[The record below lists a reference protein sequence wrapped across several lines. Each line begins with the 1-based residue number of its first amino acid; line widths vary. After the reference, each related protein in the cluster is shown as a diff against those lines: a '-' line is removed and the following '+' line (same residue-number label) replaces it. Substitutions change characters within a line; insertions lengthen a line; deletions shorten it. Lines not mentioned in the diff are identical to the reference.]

1 MVKYST
7 QFKIKVVQE
16 YLLGNT
22 SYNILCKKY
31 GISDPIVIREWIEL
45 AKSHGFAFLKV
56 KHTKQNYSI
65 NFKLKVITYYCT
77 HDVGFNKVAAHFNLN
92 HSQVYSWYRIY
103 QKEGIVGLWP
113 KPKGRPRKNMNKRKK
128 KQNQPLLTPT
138 KEEQYQQEIT
148 DLKAQLAYAKME
160 NDILKKLQALRQ
172 QEEKDKH

>member
-31 GISDPIVIREWIEL
+31 GISDPIVI
-45 AKSHGFAFLKV
+45 
-56 KHTKQNYSI
+56 HTKQNYSI

-103 QKEGIVGLWP
+103 QKEGIVGLW
-113 KPKGRPRKNMNKRKK
+113 PKGRPRKNMNKRKK